1 MKATSLPAFHPSDL
15 LQGVTSRHLLLL
27 SAGMLFAIGLVMVAS
42 ASMGVADAQFGSP
55 FYFFKR
61 HLVYML
67 LGFGAALFTLN
78 VPVETWE
85 RTRWWLLGF
94 ALLVLVAVLVP
105 GIGRRVN
112 GSMRWIGV
120 GGLTFQPS
128 EFAKFAMVA
137 FTASFLARRQAEV
150 RQHLGGFIK
159 PMAVLGVVVVLLLA
173 EPDFGASMV
182 TTGAVLGMLFLA
194 GTPLLPY
201 GVMVTLVLVAGGL
214 LVWLEPYRLQRVLSF
229 MDPWANAY
237 DSGYQLT
244 QSLIAFGRGEW
255 FGVGLGQSV
264 QKLFYLPEAH
274 TDFVLAVYAE
284 EFGFAGV
291 LLLIGLFWLLVRS
304 AVRIGQA
311 AERRDAFFAA
321 YTAYG
326 IAFLLGIQALVN
338 IGVNMGL
345 FPTKGLTLP
354 LVSYG
359 GTSLLAVFA
368 MLGVV
373 LRIDS
378 ENQGGAAPKPAR
390 AAAKGGRA

>member
-1 MKATSLPAFHPSDL
+1 MKATSLPAFSFPDL
-15 LQGVTSRHLLLL
+15 MQGVTARHLLLL
-27 SAGMLFAIGLVMVAS
+27 SAGMLFGIGLVMVAS
-42 ASMGVADAQFGSP
+42 ASMGVAEAEFGSP

-67 LGFGAALFTLN
+67 LGLVAAAVAMR
-78 VPVETWE
+78 VPVETYM
-85 RTRWWLLGF
+85 RLRWWLLG
-94 ALLVLVAVLVP
+94 AAVLLLVAVLVP

-120 GGLTFQPS
+120 GGLTMQPS
-128 EFAKFAMVA
+128 EFAKFAVVA
-137 FTASFLARRQAEV
+137 FTASFLVRRQEEV
-150 RQHLGGFIK
+150 RERLGGFIK
-159 PMAVLGVVVVLLLA
+159 PIAVLAVVVFLLLA

-201 GVMVTLVLVAGGL
+201 GVLVAGVLVGGGL

-255 FGVGLGQSV
+255 FGVGLGRSV

-284 EFGFAGV
+284 EFGLVGV

-304 AVRIGQA
+304 AIRIGQA
-311 AERRDAFFAA
+311 AEARVAFFAA
-321 YTAYG
+321 YLAYG
-326 IAFLLGIQALVN
+326 IAFLLAVQALVN
-338 IGVNMGL
+338 IGVNMGM

-359 GTSLLAVFA
+359 GTSLLAVFG
-368 MLGVV
+368 MLGVL

-378 ENQGGAAPKPAR
+378 ENQGGVTAAPALKGAR
-390 AAAKGGRA
+390 A

>member
-1 MKATSLPAFHPSDL
+1 MMKATSLPAFSFSDL
-15 LQGVTSRHLLLL
+15 MQGVTSRHLLLV
-27 SAGMLFAIGLVMVAS
+27 SAGMLFGIGLVMVAS
-42 ASMGVADAQFGSP
+42 ASMGVAEAEFGSP

-67 LGFGAALFTLN
+67 LGLMTAAVALRI
-78 VPVETWE
+78 PVETYT
-85 RTRWWLLGF
+85 RLRWWLLG
-94 ALLVLVAVLVP
+94 AAILLLLAVLVP

-120 GGLTFQPS
+120 GGLTVQPS

-137 FTASFLARRQAEV
+137 FTASFLVRRQAEV
-150 RQHLGGFIK
+150 RQQVGGFIK
-159 PMAVLGVVVVLLLA
+159 PLFVLGLVVGLLLA

-182 TTGAVLGMLFLA
+182 ITCAVLGMLFLA

-201 GVMVTLVLVAGGL
+201 GVMVALVLVGGGL

-255 FGVGLGQSV
+255 FGVGLGRSV

-284 EFGFAGV
+284 EFGLVGV

-304 AVRIGQA
+304 AMRIGQA
-311 AERRDAFFAA
+311 AEGREAFFAA
-321 YTAYG
+321 YLAYG
-326 IAFLLGIQALVN
+326 IAVLLAVQALVN
-338 IGVNMGL
+338 IGVNMGM

-359 GTSLLAVFA
+359 GTSLLAVFG
-368 MLGVV
+368 MLGVL

-378 ENQGGAAPKPAR
+378 ENQGPR
-390 AAAKGGRA
+390 AAAPAMKGVRA